1 MEQGIAARVAERAP
15 AGVPDPVAP
24 LAPVPSPRPHRP
36 VARRNLILARVSLAA
51 ALTPVAVAAFRAVAG
66 GWVPVGESA
75 LVAVRARDVLAG
87 ASGGGVPLVGPWADT
102 SAQLGIDVYHPGP
115 LLYDVL
121 AVPVRV
127 AGAPGLVAATALIN
141 ALAIA
146 GIFTVTRRVAGST
159 MAALAMALVTVLCW
173 VTGTAALVEPGY
185 PGTVVLP
192 FVLFLVLT
200 WAVLCGEVW
209 CLPVAVAV
217 GALVGGTDLR
227 VALFVP
233 VLLAVGALSVA
244 HATWGLPVR
253 RWGRPAAVLAAAGVV
268 AVVCLAQPVAEEL
281 SGDGGGNVIHLWE
294 GAAERTSTLDIG
306 TSARVLARVVALPPW
321 WVRPWHA
328 DDLGVGPGGTPGPH
342 LVLAVVALVGITVQ
356 AGLRLRDAR
365 RRDDRITASGLLVA
379 LVSAALALVTVE
391 LLPTTRF
398 GTAVPQLRWLWGV
411 GVFVSLVLFVSGI
424 QDLPTPRGGRWW
436 PASLA
441 AGACILVAVATL
453 PATDRGAVATTAAH
467 VAAEDITRELAR
479 ADLRGPLLVVCDEQL
494 LDPYCEAV
502 MAELS
507 LGGVPFVVDDP
518 DRVAAVGDGRRPA
531 RDEDVTGTLT
541 VAAGDDTLARPG
553 GARTVAD
560 HSALSEDE
568 TEELEDLRGAL
579 AVAIAV
585 GDVAL
590 NDRGEELAREGTL
603 ISVDPDG
610 PSLHIDSEAALAVRP
625 EMFGAHRR
633 DLVAM
638 VDHDLV
644 DALSPWR
651 GTLDRYRELQDRWD
665 AATVTV
671 YLEP

>member
-1 MEQGIAARVAERAP
+1 VEQGIAAREAEEAP
-15 AGVPDPVAP
+15 AGVRHPVAP
-24 LAPVPSPRPHRP
+24 LAPVPSPPHRP

-51 ALTPVAVAAFRAVAG
+51 ALTPVVVAAVRALLG
-66 GWVPVGESA
+66 GWIPVGESA

-87 ASGGGVPLVGPWADT
+87 SSGGGVPLVGPWADT
-102 SAQLGIDVYHPGP
+102 SAQLGVDVYHPGP

-127 AGAPGLVAATALIN
+127 AGAQGLVVATALIN

-173 VTGTAALVEPGY
+173 VTGTATLVEPGY

-192 FVLFLVLT
+192 FLLFLVLT
-200 WAVLCGEVW
+200 WAVLCGETW

-217 GALVGGTDLR
+217 GALVAGTDLR
-227 VALFVP
+227 VAMFVP
-233 VLLAVGALSVA
+233 VLLAAGAVSVA
-244 HATWGLPVR
+244 RDAWGLPVR
-253 RWGRPAAVLAAAGVV
+253 DWRRPAAVLAVSGVV
-268 AVVCLAQPVAEEL
+268 AVGCLAQPVAAEL
-281 SGDGGGNVIHLWE
+281 SGDGGGNLVHLWE
-294 GAAERTSTLDIG
+294 GAAEHTSTLDLDG
-306 TSARVLARVVALPPW
+306 SLRALARVVALPPW

-328 DDLGVGPGGTPGPH
+328 DDLGVGPGGPPGPP
-342 LVLAVVALVGITVQ
+342 LLLAVVALAGIGFQ

-365 RRDDRITASGLLVA
+365 RRDDQITASGLAVA
-379 LVSAALALVTVE
+379 LVASAVALLTLV

-441 AGACILVAVATL
+441 AGACILMALVML
-453 PATDRGAVATTAAH
+453 PANDRGAVATTATH
-467 VAAEDITRELAR
+467 EAAADITSEVAR
-479 ADLRGPLLVVCDEQL
+479 ADLRGPLRVECDEHL

-507 LGGVPFVVDDP
+507 LEGVPFVVDAP
-518 DRVAAVGDGRRPA
+518 ARAAALGDGRLA
-531 RDEDVTGTLT
+531 GRDEDVTGTLT
-541 VAAGDDTLARPG
+541 VAAGDATRPVPR
-553 GARTVAD
+553 GARRLAD
-560 HSALSEDE
+560 HRALSADE
-568 TEELEDLRGAL
+568 AAELEDLRRAL

-585 GDVAL
+585 GDVKL
-590 NDRGEELAREGTL
+590 NDHGEDLAREGTL
-603 ISVDPDG
+603 TSVDPAG
-610 PSLHIDSEAALAVRP
+610 STLHIDPEAALAVRA

-638 VDHDLV
+638 IDHDLV
-644 DALSPWR
+644 DAPAPWR
-651 GTLDRYRELQDRWD
+651 GALDRYRELQDRWD
-665 AATVTV
+665 ATTVTV
-671 YLEP
+671 YQEP

>member
-1 MEQGIAARVAERAP
+1 VEQGIAARVAERAP

-24 LAPVPSPRPHRP
+24 PAPAPRPHRP
-36 VARRNLILARVSLAA
+36 VARRNLILARMSLAA
-51 ALTPVAVAAFRAVAG
+51 ALAPVVVAAFRALVG

-87 ASGGGVPLVGPWADT
+87 SSGGGVPLVGPWAET
-102 SAQLGIDVYHPGP
+102 SAQLGVDVHHPGP

-121 AVPVRV
+121 AVPLRV
-127 AGAPGLVAATALIN
+127 AGAPGLVVATALIN

-173 VTGTAALVEPGY
+173 VMGTVALIEPGY

-192 FVLFLVLT
+192 FLLFLVLT
-200 WAVLCGEVW
+200 WAVLCGEEW
-209 CLPVAVAV
+209 WLPVAVAV

-233 VLLAVGALSVA
+233 VLLAVGAVSVA
-244 HATWGLPVR
+244 RSAWGLPVR
-253 RWGRPAAVLAAAGVV
+253 RWGRAAAVLAVAGVV

-281 SGDGGGNVIHLWE
+281 RGDGDGNLGHLWE
-294 GAAERTSTLDIG
+294 GAAEHTSTLDLG
-306 TSARVLARVVALPPW
+306 SSARVLARVVALPPW

-328 DDLGVGPGGTPGPH
+328 DDLGVGPGGTPGPP
-342 LVLAVVALVGITVQ
+342 LVLVVVALVGISVQ

-365 RRDDRITASGLLVA
+365 RRDDQITASGLVVA
-379 LVSAALALVTVE
+379 LVSAAVAFVTVE
-391 LLPTTRF
+391 LLPTTPF

-441 AGACILVAVATL
+441 AGACILVAVATF
-453 PATDRGAVATTAAH
+453 PATDRGAVATTAGH
-467 VAAEDITRELAR
+467 EAAEDVTREVAR
-479 ADLRGPLLVVCDEQL
+479 ADLRGPLLVECDEHL
-494 LDPYCEAV
+494 LDPWCETV

-507 LGGVPFVVDDP
+507 LEGVRYVVDDP
-518 DRVAAVGDGRRPA
+518 DRVAALGDGRRA
-531 RDEDVTGTLT
+531 DRDEDVTGTLT
-541 VAAGDDTLARPG
+541 VAAGDGTLAMPRR
-553 GARTVAD
+553 AQRVAD
-560 HSALSEDE
+560 HRALSEDE
-568 TEELEDLRGAL
+568 TDELQDLRDAL

-585 GDVAL
+585 GDVTL
-590 NDRGEELAREGTL
+590 NDRGEKVARDGTL
-603 ISVDPDG
+603 ISVDPG
-610 PSLHIDSEAALAVRP
+610 RPRLRIDSDAALAVRP

-644 DALSPWR
+644 DAAAPWR
-651 GTLDRYRELQDRWD
+651 GALDRYRELQDRWD
-665 AATVTV
+665 ATTVTI
-671 YLEP
+671 YLQP